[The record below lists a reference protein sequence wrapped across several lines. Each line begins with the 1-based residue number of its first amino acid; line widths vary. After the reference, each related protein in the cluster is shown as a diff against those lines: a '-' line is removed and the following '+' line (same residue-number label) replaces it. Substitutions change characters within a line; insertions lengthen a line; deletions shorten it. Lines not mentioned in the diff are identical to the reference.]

1 VGLQRHV
8 HSRTAKAR
16 LKRRQSKNLLPFFS
30 LLFYFFFS
38 CPAAFPE
45 KAGRVQKMFRTR
57 GGQSIPAIWDGARA
71 GTAGR
76 VLGAL
81 LLLRF
86 YACSHMAN
94 VLGHGYTT

>member
-1 VGLQRHV
+1 
-8 HSRTAKAR
+8 
-16 LKRRQSKNLLPFFS
+16 
-30 LLFYFFFS
+30 
-38 CPAAFPE
+38 
-45 KAGRVQKMFRTR
+45 MFRTR
-57 GGQSIPAIWDGARA
+57 GGQSIPAIWDGART